1 MHTFRKLPTI
11 RPRMANR
18 NINSISTGVYCGH
31 ITGLKS
37 ILNPVKSELL
47 NPVKSELLPCVDSS
61 YIIIINY

>member
-47 NPVKSELLPCVDSS
+47 PCVDSS